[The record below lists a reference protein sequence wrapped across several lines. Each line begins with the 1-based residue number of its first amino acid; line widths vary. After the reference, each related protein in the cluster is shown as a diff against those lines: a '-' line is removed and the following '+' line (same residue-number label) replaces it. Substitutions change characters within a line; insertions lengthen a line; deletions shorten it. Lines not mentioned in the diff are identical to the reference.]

1 MKGSDNMAT
10 LAEALIG
17 AAADLG
23 KVNTLHQDS
32 QFVRELPTM
41 IQKVASDCVRNG
53 TDLNDSIYKIAKE
66 KGYNE
71 HQIQRLAEES
81 NNQVYMAKYA
91 AMKGNKDRDVKFKLA
106 DPRMINAR
114 LKGGELEKK
123 ASVNIPKD
131 APVFQPH
138 YANKYVS
145 LAPEKKTS
153 IAKIAAHKAVTTINT
168 LESGINKIAGDVAE
182 GLSTISQSL
191 ILQENFNKNA
201 QQIFD
206 EVCKKA
212 SLDDAC
218 IDLCIESVK
227 NNLGYMKKNKEVNSA
242 LDVEIHKY
250 NKTASF
256 DSGKYSFAKEA
267 SYIPFSKICTPNGN
281 TISEINELTKIACEV
296 QEDLLKMAKMQSK
309 LKYIKDG
316 LGLE

>member
-1 MKGSDNMAT
+1 MKGSENMAT
-10 LAEALIG
+10 LAETLVN

-23 KVNTLHQDS
+23 KVNTLYQDS
-32 QFVRELPTM
+32 PFVRELPTM

-53 TDLNDSIYKIAKE
+53 VDLNDSIYEIAKE
-66 KGYNE
+66 KNLNE

-106 DPRMINAR
+106 DPRAIKAK
-114 LKGGELEKK
+114 LDGKGLEKK
-123 ASVNIPKD
+123 ASVNVRED
-131 APVFQPH
+131 AALFQPY

-153 IAKIAAHKAVTTINT
+153 IAKIAAHKAMTTINT
-168 LESGINKIAGDVAE
+168 LESGINKIAGEIAE

-206 EVCKKA
+206 SICKKA
-212 SLDDAC
+212 SLDETC
-218 IDLCIESVK
+218 MDLCLESVK
-227 NNLGYMKKNKEVNSA
+227 NNLDYMKQNREVNNS
-242 LDVEIHKY
+242 LDVSLNKY

-267 SYIPFSKICTPNGN
+267 SFIPFSKVRTSNGN
-281 TISEINELTKIACEV
+281 TISEMDQLVKIACEV
-296 QEDLLKMAKMQSK
+296 KEELSEMAKMQSK

-316 LGLE
+316 LGL